1 MKFIGIDLGWTTGF
15 SGLCCLN
22 WDHNQLTLL
31 DLTRFQ
37 PLEKVLDWI
46 DSWVSPTESALIAV
60 DAPTL
65 IPNAT
70 GARVP
75 DRLTHKYFG
84 RYHAGCYPANLDR
97 PFASRTVGFGLSLE
111 QRGFVH
117 APTIEPQQP
126 GRTIK

>member
-37 PLEKVLDWI
+37 PIEKVLHWI

-65 IPNAT
+65 MVHLFRLSAILKYKKGRLVQRKAELIKLRHYILEVLPQLT
-70 GARVP
+70 P
-75 DRLTHKYFG
+75 RLT
-84 RYHAGCYPANLDR
+84 
-97 PFASRTVGFGLSLE
+97 
-111 QRGFVH
+111 
-117 APTIEPQQP
+117 
-126 GRTIK
+126 